1 MVMVILR
8 ASLRPGVEDE
18 FDAIVAAAHD
28 IALATHG
35 FISFDRYASTRS
47 EQAMLLEFESHEALA
62 AWRDHPDN
70 TATQTA
76 DRDRLFT
83 AYRIQVCDVVR
94 GYEFL
99 SEGE

>member
-8 ASLRPGVEDE
+8 VDVRAGMGEE
-18 FDAIVAAAHD
+18 FESIVSAAHD
-28 IALATHG
+28 VALATRG
-35 FISFDRYASTRS
+35 FVAFDRYASPHD

-70 TATQTA
+70 AATQAA
-76 DRDRLFT
+76 DRDRLFS

-94 GYEFL
+94 EYEFA
-99 SEGE
+99 SP